1 MNEINLTGA
10 ALNIAWWCVLYE
22 ILEYFSISCEALS
35 ILSILLILDFVMGI
49 ADSYIKDKSQVTS
62 AKMWK
67 WLVKKIT
74 RRMLPFI
81 VVWIFRGAWIE
92 DMSTIVSMIISMLI
106 VTEWYSIIGHI
117 YSINTW
123 KEILEID
130 AFEMILNFLLKL
142 LKGKLPDKEEDL
154 EKKEKEEK

>member
-10 ALNIAWWCVLYE
+10 AFNIAWWCVLYE

-49 ADSYIKDKSQVTS
+49 ADVYIKDKTKVTS
-62 AKMWK
+62 SKMWK

-142 LKGKLPDKEEDL
+142 LKGKLPDNEEDL
-154 EKKEKEEK
+154 EKKEEEKK

>member
-35 ILSILLILDFVMGI
+35 ILSILLILDFIIGI
-49 ADSYIKDKSQVTS
+49 VDAYIKDRSQVTS

-67 WLVKKIT
+67 WLVKKVT

-142 LKGKLPDKEEDL
+142 LKGKLPDKEEDI

>member
-49 ADSYIKDKSQVTS
+49 ADAYIKDKSQVTS

>member
-10 ALNIAWWCVLYE
+10 AFNIAWWCVLYE

-49 ADSYIKDKSQVTS
+49 ADVYIKDKTKVTS
-62 AKMWK
+62 SKMWK
-67 WLVKKIT
+67 WLVKKVT

-142 LKGKLPDKEEDL
+142 LKGKLPDNEEDL

>member
-49 ADSYIKDKSQVTS
+49 ADTYIKDKTKVTS

-67 WLVKKIT
+67 WLVKKVT

-81 VVWIFRGAWIE
+81 VVWIFRWAWIE

-154 EKKEKEEK
+154 EKKEEEEK

>member
-49 ADSYIKDKSQVTS
+49 ADAYIKDKSQVTS

-154 EKKEKEEK
+154 EKKEEEEK

>member
-49 ADSYIKDKSQVTS
+49 VDAYIKDRSQVTS

-67 WLVKKIT
+67 WLVKKVT

-81 VVWIFRGAWIE
+81 VVWIFRWAWIE

-154 EKKEKEEK
+154 EKKEEEEK

>member
-49 ADSYIKDKSQVTS
+49 VDAYIKDKSQVTS

-67 WLVKKIT
+67 WLVKKVT

-154 EKKEKEEK
+154 EKKEEEEK

>member
-1 MNEINLTGA
+1 MNEISLTGA

-49 ADSYIKDKSQVTS
+49 ADAYIKDRSQVTS

-67 WLVKKIT
+67 WLIKKVT

-130 AFEMILNFLLKL
+130 AFEMILSFLLKL
-142 LKGKLPDKEEDL
+142 LKGKLPANEEAL
-154 EKKEKEEK
+154 EEKEDDEK